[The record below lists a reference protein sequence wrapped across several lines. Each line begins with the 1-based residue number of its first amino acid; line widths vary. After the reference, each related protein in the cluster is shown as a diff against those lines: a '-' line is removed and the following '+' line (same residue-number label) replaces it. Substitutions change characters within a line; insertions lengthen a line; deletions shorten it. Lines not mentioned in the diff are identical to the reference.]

1 MEKRHP
7 LPSDEITAALSD
19 ATGRLSERP
28 WAGLPTAAEAD
39 ELLGRS
45 LNDTYVIEAALGEGG
60 MGRIYRARHTR
71 IPQKLFAIKVLRPE
85 LARNAGVQARFQ
97 REAETAACISH
108 PNVVGVYDV
117 GRTADGWSYLVCE
130 FLEGA
135 DLAAHLEQAHR
146 LEVGEAVHIA
156 LQVCDALKAAHERS
170 VVHRDLKPHN
180 VFLLSEGTGGISRR
194 PTVKVLDFG
203 LSRFLDTSDAQ
214 LTRTGVI
221 MGTPA
226 YMAPEQAR
234 AERGDHRVD
243 IYGVGTVLYAALT
256 GRAPFKEDTLHA
268 TVLAV
273 MTTEPERPRS
283 LNPELPEALEL
294 VIQKAMAKD
303 PKERFST
310 MAELR
315 AALEP
320 FEAPV
325 AAPLAGP
332 KPQNHRAS
340 RALLHTDDYEL
351 GTSRLRL
358 LFFLLATVAL
368 SAVVL
373 ATAVS
378 GLELFTGP
386 VSVSRT
392 ELGLLLLA
400 GFGTLLTP
408 VVLLVAR
415 LRRTVWGNSVRV
427 LELLESVRRPLL
439 SAVAAYGLAAV
450 GVRFC
455 DDILSR
461 FGVHPAF
468 APLPGSAW
476 AGWSLVLPL
485 VAALAATVSWMR
497 VRWDTAQARRWT
509 RHLLGAPLLACATLA
524 AVALVGWGAR
534 WRAGSATATHNAVL
548 AATPPAANAPASE
561 TPPSEAAAAEPSAAS
576 PPPEQPPTE
585 LGASRATDEELA
597 AALAQGLDGLLPLSE
612 KHPKDAR
619 VLKPLVLEFASRAAG
634 LADAMDTAQR
644 LFAVAPEEVTDADL
658 RFLVKRAAQTPGQAS
673 KLGYEL
679 MTKHM
684 GTTGPDLLYE
694 LWGNSKTKAEAE
706 RLLATQ
712 EVRAQSSPA
721 LRIAYDLR
729 SASSCAARV
738 PLLPR
743 AAQLGDER
751 SVAILS
757 PLSTGSKTGCG
768 RWRRSPC
775 PAPCAKEA
783 PQFLKV
789 IQDISSRVGK
799 SQKG

>member
-19 ATGRLSERP
+19 AAERLSERP

-45 LNDTYVIEAALGEGG
+45 LNETYVIEAALGEGG

-135 DLAAHLEQAHR
+135 DLAAHLEQVRR
-146 LEVGEAVHIA
+146 LDVGEAVHIA
-156 LQVCDALKAAHERS
+156 LQVCDALTAAHERS

-180 VFLLSEGTGGISRR
+180 VFLLADGVGGLPKR

-243 IYGVGTVLYAALT
+243 IYGVGTVLYAAVT

-273 MTTEPERPRS
+273 MTSEPERPRT

-320 FEAPV
+320 FEAPAT
-325 AAPLAGP
+325 AALTGP

-340 RALLHTDDYEL
+340 RALLHADDYEL
-351 GTSRLRL
+351 GTSRPRL
-358 LFFLLATVAL
+358 LFFLLASVAL

-378 GLELFTGP
+378 GVELFTGP
-386 VSVSRT
+386 VSLSRT
-392 ELGLLLLA
+392 ELALLLLA

-408 VVLLVAR
+408 VVLIVAR

-427 LELLESVRRPLL
+427 MELLESVRRPLF
-439 SAVAAYGLAAV
+439 SAVAAYGLASLT
-450 GVRFC
+450 VRFC

-476 AGWSLVLPL
+476 SGWSLVLPL
-485 VAALAATVSWMR
+485 VAALAAVVSWIR
-497 VRWDTAQARRWT
+497 VRWDTAHARKWT
-509 RHLLGAPLLACATLA
+509 RHLLGAPLLAFACFA
-524 AVALVGWGAR
+524 AMAVVWWGAR
-534 WRAGSATATHNAVL
+534 WRAETPSPTRETML
-548 AATPPAANAPASE
+548 AATAPAADASQAEASSPPGEPGEDAPAA
-561 TPPSEAAAAEPSAAS
+561 PSPEEPV
-576 PPPEQPPTE
+576 PERNT
-585 LGASRATDEELA
+585 SRATDEELA

-619 VLKPLVLEFASRAAG
+619 VLKPLVLAFASRAAG
-634 LADAMDTAQR
+634 LADAMDTARR
-644 LFAVAPEEVTDADL
+644 LFAVAPEEATDADL

-673 KLGYEL
+673 QLGFEL
-679 MTKHM
+679 MAQHM
-684 GTTGPDLLYE
+684 GAAGPDLLYE
-694 LWGNSKTKAEAE
+694 LLGVSKAKAEAD
-706 RLLATQ
+706 RLLATPQ
-712 EVRAQSSPA
+712 VRAQSSPA
-721 LRIAYDLR
+721 LRVAYDLR
-729 SASSCAARV
+729 TASSCAARV
-738 PLLPR
+738 PLLSR

-751 SVAILS
+751 SVALLS
-757 PLSTGSKTGCG
+757 PLSTGTKTGCG

-775 PAPCAKEA
+775 PPPCAKEA
-783 PQFLKV
+783 SQFLKT
-789 IQDISSRVGK
+789 IQEISSRVGK